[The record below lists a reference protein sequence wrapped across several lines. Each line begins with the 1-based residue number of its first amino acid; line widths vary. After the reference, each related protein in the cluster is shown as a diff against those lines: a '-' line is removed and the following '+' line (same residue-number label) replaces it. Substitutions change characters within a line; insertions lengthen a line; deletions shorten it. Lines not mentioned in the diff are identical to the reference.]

1 MVMYIMLLTDIYVV
15 GVKNMRMLIS
25 AAVLS
30 CFVMPA
36 MAAVSVPSVD
46 YIRDV
51 VDSVDLKLADVKVYV
66 DDTVDDVKE
75 NIANEIQGAKTYADN
90 AVSVATENVKTLLQ
104 NEIQGAK
111 TYADTLIEQTKDASN
126 LTSGTVSIDRLPV
139 GNVVSTVSAGDD
151 IRFDTVSLGEPVGVV
166 GNEQRVVIWVE
177 Q

>member
-25 AAVLS
+25 AVILS
-30 CFVMPA
+30 CFVIPA

-51 VDSVDLKLADVKVYV
+51 VNDVNLKLADTKAYV
-66 DDTVDDVKE
+66 DDTVADVKE

-90 AVSVATENVKTLLQ
+90 AVSVATENVNTLLQ

-111 TYADTLIEQTKDASN
+111 TYADTLIELTKNASN
-126 LTSGTVSIDRLPV
+126 LTSGTVAVERLPV
-139 GNVVSTVSAGDD
+139 GTVAATVASGADK
-151 IRFDTVSLGEPVGVV
+151 RFDTLSLGQPADVSGDA
-166 GNEQRVVIWVE
+166 QRVVIWVE